1 MSCCCPI
8 GRPPAKPPPT
18 SARVVSVKKEERG
31 SASLMKPKYQDTG
44 APPPLATKA
53 SSVKRISAT
62 QGRRV
67 AVRVEDDGEDAA
79 APFPVVQKSAEIRFQ
94 ILAAINR
101 SELLQD
107 LSREQSDLLVNAAI
121 EVACEAEQTVIEQG
135 APGDH
140 FYMVQSGSYD
150 VYVRASDDAT
160 QGAALK
166 RYFSGEAF
174 GELALT
180 FSVDWWCIGILAY
193 ECLGCQTPFLSDSDM
208 AMYRKIVKGPADGN
222 ISWPKSIPPD
232 ARDFIEAQINVDPL
246 KRPGSMKDGAL
257 DVKTHK
263 WLAQVDWKKA
273 EARKLEAPWKPK
285 IKSATDA
292 SNFDEFDDDAKENFP
307 REDFAKDLFKEFA
320 DVWV

>member
-31 SASLMKPKYQDTG
+31 SASLIKEKYQDTG
-44 APPPLATKA
+44 APPPLAKKA

-79 APFPVVQKSAEIRFQ
+79 APFPVVPKSAEIRFQ

-174 GELALT
+174 GELALLYNSPRAAT
-180 FSVDWWCIGILAY
+180 VVCHEAGTLWALDRKVFRHVMR
-193 ECLGCQTPFLSDSDM
+193 QTGRQFNESTGEFLKTVGFLSKLSD
-208 AMYRKIVKGPADGN
+208 AERQRLAWAFDEKTYEDGEYVVEIGEPAD
-222 ISWPKSIPPD
+222 
-232 ARDFIEAQINVDPL
+232 
-246 KRPGSMKDGAL
+246 AL
-257 DVKTHK
+257 YV
-263 WLAQVDWKKA
+263 
-273 EARKLEAPWKPK
+273 
-285 IKSATDA
+285 IKSGAVVCHQGRLSTAGDVPV
-292 SNFDEFDDDAKENFP
+292 ENVMVELGVGQARNSAQFGAILE
-307 REDFAKDLFKEFA
+307 RTLGRAIL
-320 DVWV
+320 